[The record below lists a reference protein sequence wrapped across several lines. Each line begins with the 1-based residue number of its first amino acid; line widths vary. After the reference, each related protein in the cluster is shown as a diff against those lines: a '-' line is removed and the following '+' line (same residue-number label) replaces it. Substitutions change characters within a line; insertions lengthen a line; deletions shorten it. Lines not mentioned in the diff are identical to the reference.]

1 MKTFF
6 YLSTCSTCIRIMK
19 EINLDGIELKDIK
32 TNKITPVELEEMAKL
47 SGNYESLFSRRS
59 MKYKALKLN
68 EKELTETD
76 YRQYILDEYTFLK
89 RPVLVL
95 NNEIY
100 VGNSKQNVENMRVA
114 LEQ

>member
-1 MKTFF
+1 
-6 YLSTCSTCIRIMK
+6 MK